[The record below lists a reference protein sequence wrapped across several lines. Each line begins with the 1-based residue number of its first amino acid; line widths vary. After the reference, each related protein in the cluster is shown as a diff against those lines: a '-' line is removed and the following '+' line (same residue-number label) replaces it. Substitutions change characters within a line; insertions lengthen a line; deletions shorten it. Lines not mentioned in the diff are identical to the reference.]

1 MRKEHVERRVFRLD
15 FRHSKVHGKPKPVV
29 PIANCCKHL
38 GDLPRN
44 GIYFTG
50 CLIARM
56 LNKRCHTAGE
66 LCVGHADRRQID
78 AECLGGRWLWGG
90 TVGIGRAQRR
100 PADIGTV
107 PRQSKIDPI
116 LPGKFK
122 DHATVQKGIGQV
134 HRRITSACL
143 EQNSSCPRNK
153 LGTDLGHQLSQAK
166 PSVILGAQ
174 ARKASVGRIQA
185 KDRVI
190 AYKVGLVDHRQPHPA
205 SLEFCNIALAHQ
217 DHEAG
222 NAEQRIIIERSKID
236 KRRTI
241 NVDNLVFEQTGN
253 IALAIQARLQSRNK
267 LGHTLRE
274 LVKVERCANRKRRRP
289 SRILIGMHLEHLR
302 IDLNRVTQPM
312 NQLTV

>member
-1 MRKEHVERRVFRLD
+1 MCKEHVERRVFRLD
-15 FRHSKVHGKPKPVV
+15 FRHSKFHGKPKPVV
-29 PIANCCKHL
+29 PIANCCKRL

-44 GIYFTG
+44 GIYFAG
-50 CLIARM
+50 RLIART

-66 LCVGHADRRQID
+66 LCVGHADRRQIN
-78 AECLGGRWLWGG
+78 AECLGRRWLRSVI
-90 TVGIGRAQRR
+90 VGIDRAQRR

-116 LPGKFK
+116 LPGRLK
-122 DHATVQKGIGQV
+122 DHATVQKGVGQV

-143 EQNSSCPRNK
+143 EQNSSRTRNK
-153 LGTDLGHQLSQAK
+153 LGTDLGHQLSQTQA
-166 PSVILGAQ
+166 SVVLGAQ
-174 ARKASVGRIQA
+174 ARKAPVGGIQA

-190 AYKVGLVDHRQPHPA
+190 AHKVGLVDHRQPHPA

-236 KRRTI
+236 KCRTI
-241 NVDNLVFEQTGN
+241 HVDNLVFEQTGN
-253 IALAIQARLQSRNK
+253 IALAVQTRLQSRNK

-274 LVKVERCANRKRRRP
+274 LVKVKRCANRKRRCPR
-289 SRILIGMHLEHLR
+289 RILIGMHLEHLR

-312 NQLTV
+312 NQLTI

>member
-1 MRKEHVERRVFRLD
+1 MCKEHVERRVFRLD

-29 PIANCCKHL
+29 PIANCRKRL

-44 GIYFTG
+44 GIYFAG

-56 LNKRCHTAGE
+56 LDKRCHTAGE

-78 AECLGGRWLWGG
+78 AERLGRRWFWGG
-90 TVGIGRAQRR
+90 IVGIDRAQRR

-116 LPGKFK
+116 LPGKFEN
-122 DHATVQKGIGQV
+122 HATVQKGVGQV

-166 PSVILGAQ
+166 PPVILGAQ

-217 DHEAG
+217 DHETG

-241 NVDNLVFEQTGN
+241 NVDNLVFEQTSN

-274 LVKVERCANRKRRRP
+274 LVKVERCANRKRRCP
-289 SRILIGMHLEHLR
+289 SRILIGVHLEHLR